1 MHADQ
6 ATVAR
11 AYVAEA
17 SKSTRQSWASRDP
30 LRRRM
35 LALAD
40 LGAAVTA
47 TASLS
52 ISGLG
57 VTAAAEALVFLP
69 VWILTAKL
77 FGLYDRD
84 HRTLRHLTVDEL
96 PFILMW
102 AITCVAGLALFLDV
116 TPIAGVGAATAIRV
130 VGVAFAAALVLRSL
144 ARVIWRHVTPRE
156 QVVSWGV
163 VAHQDGMRFD
173 ASAVERLRII
183 ATTGR
188 QFPVTYNAV
197 TILSL
202 GLMGTFPPGAD
213 NCIGY
218 DAARKPPRRPIW
230 TMA

>member
-1 MHADQ
+1 MFAQ
-6 ATVAR
+6 GTCPSPGVML
-11 AYVAEA
+11 
-17 SKSTRQSWASRDP
+17 STRPRSSRGRRRRTSSSRWASRDP

-116 TPIAGVGAATAIRV
+116 TPIADVGAAT
-130 VGVAFAAALVLRSL
+130 
-144 ARVIWRHVTPRE
+144 
-156 QVVSWGV
+156 
-163 VAHQDGMRFD
+163 
-173 ASAVERLRII
+173 
-183 ATTGR
+183 
-188 QFPVTYNAV
+188 
-197 TILSL
+197 
-202 GLMGTFPPGAD
+202 
-213 NCIGY
+213 
-218 DAARKPPRRPIW
+218 
-230 TMA
+230 